1 MLEWLVNTI
10 AAGIN
15 TSNEDRIVGFSI
27 DPPNALY
34 SSPNTEVNRVGYPH
48 LHWGV
53 SELAL

>member
-27 DPPNALY
+27 DPPNALD
-34 SSPNTEVNRVGYPH
+34 SSPNTELQIV
-48 LHWGV
+48 
-53 SELAL
+53 